1 MITARD
7 MAVGTAPLPQSPLI
21 PAQAG
26 IQSYAGSGNVK
37 AWVPAFA
44 GTSGQYVPPV
54 VATPAAALP
63 LRERI
68 LLVVLFI
75 TVAASSVAFI
85 EPSPHDGLMGVLA
98 LACVIAGVRFE
109 RTLALLVLL
118 LVVWNVSGL
127 MSLLRVVQYEKT
139 IQYAA
144 TSVYLGVAAI
154 LFACLFAN
162 NTMPRLTTMRI
173 AYVVTAAAGA
183 LCGIAGYF
191 HVFPG
196 SDVFAPSGR
205 ALGAFKDPN
214 VYGPFLIWPALFLLQ
229 RILARRIG
237 FVDLVTLGIILFG
250 LLLSFSRGAWF
261 HFTVS
266 ALVTIVLTFL
276 TAPSTRGRMRVL
288 TLTVLAVAALAALI
302 VFLLSFSSI
311 GRMFQERAQ
320 LIQSYDVGQGGRFRL
335 QEIAVGSVLD
345 FPDGMGP
352 FEFARV
358 NGLQQHNVYLQAFLV
373 YGWAGAMAYFTLLLS
388 TVFVGLRTVFT
399 RTPWQPY
406 IITALATFIGEIAE
420 GFVIDTDHWRHFFLL
435 LGMVWGLAAA
445 TFKQGRQVQMQKP
458 AGFAVG
464 L

>member
-1 MITARD
+1 LITASD
-7 MAVGTAPLPQSPLI
+7 MAVGAVP
-21 PAQAG
+21 
-26 IQSYAGSGNVK
+26 
-37 AWVPAFA
+37 VPAPRPVYAQPLA
-44 GTSGQYVPPV
+44 GAMP
-54 VATPAAALP
+54 PAAAAAP

-68 LLVVLFI
+68 LLVALFI
-75 TVAASSVAFI
+75 AVAASSVAFI
-85 EPSPHDGLMGVLA
+85 EPSPHDGLMGLLA
-98 LACVIAGVRFE
+98 LTCVIAGIRFE

-118 LVVWNVSGL
+118 LLIWNVSGL
-127 MSLLRVVQYEKT
+127 LSLLRVVQYEKT
-139 IQYAA
+139 IQYAL
-144 TSVYLGVAAI
+144 TSVYLAIAAI

-173 AYVVTAAAGA
+173 AYVMTATAGA

-196 SDVFAPSGR
+196 SEIFAPSGR

-229 RILARRIG
+229 RALAKRIA
-237 FVDLVTLGIILFG
+237 FVDLVPLAIILFG

-276 TAPSTRGRMRVL
+276 IAPSMRGRMRVL

-311 GRMFQERAQ
+311 GQMFQERAQ

-373 YGWAGAMAYFTLLLS
+373 YGWAGAMAYFLLLIS
-388 TVFVGLRTVFT
+388 TIFVGLRSAFT

-406 IITALATFIGEIAE
+406 LISALGAFIGEVAE

-435 LGMVWGLAAA
+435 LGMIWGLAAA
-445 TFKQGRQVQMQKP
+445 TAKQARG
-458 AGFAVG
+458 VG
-464 L
+464 LSAVRTA